1 MKPGIS
7 RGPSYFT
14 FTASLLAAIIV
25 TSAMLVSFRKTECE
39 SAQLNDSGLVTQL
52 LDDSCIGKANH
63 FTVSTQLKPYS
74 AGCPKFADES
84 NAELLTLSIT
94 RIKQELS
101 LDDLWLEPNLRVS
114 NAGSSKSLIWWQSL
128 QDIQSYDALLLPSV
142 RLQV

>member
-25 TSAMLVSFRKTECE
+25 TSAMLVSSRQTECE
-39 SAQLNDSGLVTQL
+39 SAQLNDSGLVTQV
-52 LDDSCIGKANH
+52 LDNSCIGKANH
-63 FTVSTQLKPYS
+63 FVSTQLKPYS
-74 AGCPKFADES
+74 AGYPKFADES